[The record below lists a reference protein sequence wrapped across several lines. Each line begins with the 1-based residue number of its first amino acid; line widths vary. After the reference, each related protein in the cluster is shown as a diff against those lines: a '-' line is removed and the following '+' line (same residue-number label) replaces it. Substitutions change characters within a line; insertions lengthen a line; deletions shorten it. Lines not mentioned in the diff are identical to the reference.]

1 MTLHAGCAVS
11 SCVVWAATYHL
22 PLPGIALNIGN
33 QLLLL
38 RLELGPLAVE
48 LAPRT
53 LQSTQVLAQAL
64 LGGHGPPKEQVPNR
78 HRRVGQ
84 GGVWLAETKVE
95 VGRRVGARQIR
106 AAQPS
111 DF

>member
-11 SCVVWAATYHL
+11 SRAVWAATYHL

-64 LGGHGPPKEQVPNR
+64 LGLLSTDR
-78 HRRVGQ
+78 LDADT
-84 GGVWLAETKVE
+84 WD
-95 VGRRVGARQIR
+95 
-106 AAQPS
+106 
-111 DF
+111 DFEATLILSLIHI